1 MNIVWTT
8 QAQTSYYETLDYW
21 DERNGSFSYSDKIT
35 KALIDLEKEISI
47 DPYALSYYNKDL
59 NIYRRTILKG
69 KFLVY
74 YKVDKEKNIIE
85 IRHFRSSKQKPL
97 F

>member
-1 MNIVWTT
+1 MKVKWT
-8 QAQTSYYETLDYW
+8 QEAERNYNDTLDYW

-85 IRHFRSSKQKPL
+85 IRHFRSSKQEPL
-97 F
+97 C